1 MLQECEPLTHS
12 ERVKQMVE
20 LGKKSRKEPAAEA
33 LVSSLS
39 RGSPYEQLLSLK
51 TCHGSRDVGVAIQLL
66 SSNSR
71 YMKKQAINLI
81 TSLGS
86 NAELLEALKSAPT
99 YLQRQTISR
108 IRNFSHRRKRSK
120 VIDEFLEL
128 LAKEEGERSLFQRL
142 LPFGSKATVEK
153 YLPTVID
160 DFALIDWSFLAK
172 CHPEIAQQTLYR
184 LIEKSEDGDAVLVS
198 TVQHVFTQWISHDS
212 TIDFALELVRMSL
225 EKMPLSNFPIGWP
238 DPRMLKRCP
247 RQAIDIILSSNDDI
261 DPGVFTFQEGK
272 LFKKL
277 PLSQFLGLIK
287 RYPKLIEGPFDKFT
301 PEQRLPVYEII
312 REAWRDEDGVL
323 EWDVP
328 EYLPTKERVQE
339 ARRTLKLK
347 RFETKPS
354 DRIRHISR
362 LPWEEAMALQ
372 TPFLR
377 SSEPEIRSSA
387 LQWQIKAAKYDS
399 AHIEDALNLIL
410 AHKNELGTV
419 QREMFRS
426 LGDVPGARF
435 KEHHLVLLTQIVRN
449 GLDSADAVYAMQ
461 GMISVVADMLSVNPR
476 WAAQQMALIIR
487 ERGTIPSRVQLSG
500 VVPVK
505 EVMAIVEKEM
515 SPVLESLLR
524 KQDAASL
531 CTLARAFDTYIEYWP
546 ELRNTCTKTL
556 EIREM
561 WEYHE
566 MMMEVVYKFKQPSGF
581 WPRIIPLL
589 TKETWPIAG
598 SRHIIKRIH
607 LQLQNLLDPYLHP
620 IPAPPSYT
628 RKRDALNTL
637 KGGFWRWTPS
647 QQDAVVQIILKDVAD
662 EDVTSEKKVSYVKQ
676 LGLLPSVD
684 PKHLIQLASDG
695 RPIIQEA
702 ALRALGR
709 MDGAQGVPTLID
721 ALGDDRGRIAI
732 YALRSALKMMSKPE
746 IFTLLKAVPETK
758 VTVAK
763 EKVRLIG
770 DLETDE
776 ALQWLLES
784 EKTKLHASVR
794 KALLRALWP
803 YLTHSETWEIFN
815 RAGADPEPDVAK
827 GVISIPSDG
836 MTFPTR
842 QKHLHLLLQLLNHP
856 LPEVRLAAL
865 QRCNSMPLQDPT
877 NILTSRL
884 FQLIHSPYDDEC
896 GAATRAIFATYAK
909 NQIDLIEE
917 LYEGLIKD
925 RKLLIRVHDQ
935 PFIRYISPRDDMKHL
950 RPVTHRILSILKKD
964 RLSVTRRVRLMF
976 DGLPWEEIKP
986 HLLEIVP
993 ELTADALCVAKEEI
1007 EGAWNAWKRA
1017 TDDFT
1022 SAELEFAESKDERG
1036 RRLAV
1041 SLLVGSVGESGAWT
1055 KEKKERLERY
1065 RGDESVLVAEA
1076 AWEVELR
1083 GKGDESEEEEGS
1095 EE

>member
-1 MLQECEPLTHS
+1 
-12 ERVKQMVE
+12 MVE
-20 LGKKSRKEPAAEA
+20 LGEKSKKDPAAEA
-33 LVSSLS
+33 LVSSLL
-39 RGSPYEQLLSLK
+39 RGSPYAQLLSLK

-66 SSNSR
+66 SANSR

-81 TSLGS
+81 ASLGS
-86 NAELLEALKSAPT
+86 DAELLEALKSAPT

-108 IRNFSHRRKRSK
+108 IRSSSHRRKRPK

-128 LAKEEGERSLFQRL
+128 LAKEGERSLFQRL
-142 LPFGSKATVEK
+142 LPFGSKATLEK

-160 DFALIDWSFLAK
+160 GFALVDWSFLAK
-172 CHPEIAQQTLYR
+172 YHPDIAQQKLYR
-184 LIEKSEDGDAVLVS
+184 LIEKSEDRDAVLVS
-198 TVQHVFTQWISHDS
+198 TVQHVFTRWISHDS
-212 TIDFALELVRMSL
+212 TVDFALELVRKSL
-225 EKMPLSNFPIGWP
+225 EKMPLSKFPIGFP

-247 RQAIDIILSSNDDI
+247 RQTIDIIISSNDDI
-261 DPGVFTFQEGK
+261 DLVVFGFQERK

-287 RYPKLIEGPFDKFT
+287 RYPKLIEGAFDKLT

-328 EYLPTKERVQE
+328 KYLPTKERVQE

-347 RFETKPS
+347 VFETKPS
-354 DRIRHISR
+354 DLIRHISW

-377 SSEPEIRSSA
+377 SSESEVRSSA

-399 AHIEDALNLIL
+399 AHIEDALDLIL
-410 AHKNELGTV
+410 AHKNEPGTV

-426 LGDVPGARF
+426 LGEVPVARF
-435 KEHHLVLLTQIVRN
+435 KEHHLALLTQIVRN

-476 WAAQQMALIIR
+476 WAAQRMALIIR
-487 ERGTIPSRVQLSG
+487 EQGTIPSRVQLSG

-524 KQDAASL
+524 KQDGASL
-531 CTLARAFDTYIEYWP
+531 CTLAAAFVTYIEYWP
-546 ELRNTCTKTL
+546 ELRKTCTKTL
-556 EIREM
+556 EIQEM
-561 WEYHE
+561 GEYHE
-566 MMMEVVYKFKQPSGF
+566 IMMEMVYKFKQPSGF
-581 WPRIIPLL
+581 WARIIPLL
-589 TKETWPIAG
+589 TKENRPIAG
-598 SRHIIKRIH
+598 SRRIIKRIH

-628 RKRDALNTL
+628 RKRNALNTL

-647 QQDAVVQIILKDVAD
+647 QQDALVQIILKDIAD
-662 EDVTSEKKVSYVKQ
+662 QDVTSKKKVSYVKQ

-684 PKHLIQLASDG
+684 PKYLIQLASDE

-702 ALRALGR
+702 ALKALGR
-709 MDGAQGVPTLID
+709 MDGAQGVPALID
-721 ALGDDRGRIAI
+721 TLGDDRGRIAI
-732 YALRSALKMMSKPE
+732 YALRSVLKMMSKSE
-746 IFTLLKAVPETK
+746 TFTLLKAVPETK

-776 ALQWLLES
+776 ALQWLLQA

-803 YLTHSETWEIFN
+803 YLTHFETWEIFH
-815 RAGADPEPDVAK
+815 RAAADPEPDTAK
-827 GVISIPSDG
+827 GVISIPSNG
-836 MTFPTR
+836 MAFPTR

-865 QRCNSMPLQDPT
+865 QRCNSMPLQDPA
-877 NILTSRL
+877 NILSSRL
-884 FQLIHSPYDDEC
+884 FELIHSPYDDEC
-896 GAATRAIFATYAK
+896 SAATKAIFATYAK
-909 NQIDLIEE
+909 NQVDLIED

-925 RKLLIRVHDQ
+925 RKLLIRVHDK
-935 PFIRYISPRDDMKHL
+935 PFFRYISPCDDMKHL

-964 RLSVTRRVRLMF
+964 RFSVTRRVRLMF
-976 DGLPWEEIKP
+976 NGLPWEEIKP

-1007 EGAWNAWKRA
+1007 EGAWGAWKRT

-1022 SAELEFAESKDERG
+1022 EGELEFAGSKDERG

-1041 SLLVGSVGESGAWT
+1041 SLLVGSVGVSGAWT
-1055 KEKKERLERY
+1055 REKKERLEVY

-1083 GKGDESEEEEGS
+1083 GEGDEEEDEEGS
-1095 EE
+1095 EK

>member
-1 MLQECEPLTHS
+1 
-12 ERVKQMVE
+12 MVG
-20 LGKKSRKEPAAEA
+20 LGRKSKNEPAAAE

-51 TCHGSRDVGVAIQLL
+51 TCHGSRDVGVAVRLL

-81 TSLGS
+81 ASLGTD
-86 NAELLEALKSAPT
+86 AELLEALKSAPT
-99 YLQRQTISR
+99 YLQRQTICR
-108 IRNFSHRRKRSK
+108 IRNFSPRRKRFK
-120 VIDEFLEL
+120 VIDEFVEL
-128 LAKEEGERSLFQRL
+128 LVKEEGERALFQRL
-142 LPFGSKATVEK
+142 LPFGSKVTVEK
-153 YLPTVID
+153 YLPTLID
-160 DFALIDWSFLAK
+160 DFALIDWSSLAK
-172 CHPEIAQQTLYR
+172 CHPGMAQQTLYQ
-184 LIEKSEDGDAVLVS
+184 LIEKSDDGDAILVS
-198 TVQHVFTQWISHDS
+198 TVQHVFTQWISHNS
-212 TIDFALELVRMSL
+212 TVDFALQLVRKSL
-225 EKMPLSNFPIGWP
+225 TKIPLQSFPIGFP
-238 DPRMLKRCP
+238 DPRMLKWCP
-247 RQAIDIILSSNDDI
+247 KEAIDIILNSNDDI
-261 DPGVFTFQEGK
+261 DPGLFTFQEKK

-277 PLSQFLGLIK
+277 PLGQFLGLIK

-301 PEQRLPVYEII
+301 SEQRLPVYENI
-312 REAWRDEDGVL
+312 REAWRDEDGEL
-323 EWDVP
+323 EWDVS
-328 EYLPTKERVQE
+328 EYLPTRERVQE

-347 RFETKPS
+347 KFETKPS
-354 DRIRHISR
+354 DRIRYISR

-377 SSEPEIRSSA
+377 SSESDIRSSA

-410 AHKNELGTV
+410 AHKNEPGTV

-426 LGDVPGARF
+426 LGQIPAARF
-435 KEHHLVLLTQIVRN
+435 NENHLPLFTQIVRN

-461 GMISVVADMLSVNPR
+461 GMIGVVANMLSVNPR
-476 WAAQQMALIIR
+476 WAAPQIALIIR
-487 ERGTIPSRVQLSG
+487 ERGTIPSRLQLSG

-531 CTLARAFDTYIEYWP
+531 CTLARAFDTYTEYWP
-546 ELRNTCTKTL
+546 ELQNTCNKTF
-556 EIREM
+556 EIPEM

-566 MMMEVVYKFKQPSGF
+566 MMMEVVRKFKRPPSF
-581 WPRIIPLL
+581 WSRIIPLL
-589 TKETWPIAG
+589 TKENWPVAG
-598 SRHIIKRIH
+598 SRHIMKRIH
-607 LQLQNLLDPYLHP
+607 LQRQNLLDPYLHP
-620 IPAPPSYT
+620 SPAPPSYT
-628 RKRDALNTL
+628 RKRDALNDL
-637 KGGFWRWTPS
+637 RGCFWRWTPS
-647 QQDAVVQIILKDVAD
+647 QQDDLAQIILKDVAD
-662 EDVTSEKKVSYVKQ
+662 EDVTSDKKVSYIKQ

-684 PKHLIQLASDG
+684 PKHLIQLASDE

-702 ALRALGR
+702 ALKTLGR
-709 MDGAQGVPTLID
+709 MDGAQGVPTLIE
-721 ALGDDRGRIAI
+721 ALGDDRARIAI
-732 YALRSALKMMSKPE
+732 YALRSAMKMMSKSE
-746 IFTLLKAVPETK
+746 TFTLLKAVPETK
-758 VTVAK
+758 ATVAK

-770 DLETDE
+770 DLETED
-776 ALQWLLES
+776 ALQWLLEA

-803 YLTHSETWEIFN
+803 YLTHDETWAIFN
-815 RAGADPEPDVAK
+815 RAARDPEPDVAK

-836 MTFPTR
+836 MSLPTR

-856 LPEVRLAAL
+856 IPEVRLAAL

-884 FQLIHSPYDDEC
+884 FSLIHSPYDDEC
-896 GAATRAIFATYAK
+896 GAATRAFFTTYAK
-909 NQIDLIEE
+909 NQVELIAE
-917 LYEGLIKD
+917 LYEQLIKD
-925 RKLLIRVHDQ
+925 RKLLIRVHDR

-993 ELTADALCVAKEEI
+993 ELTADALSVAKEEI
-1007 EGAWNAWKRA
+1007 EGTWNAWKRA
-1017 TDDFT
+1017 TDDFMG
-1022 SAELEFAESKDERG
+1022 AELEFAGSGDERG

-1041 SLLVGSVGESGAWT
+1041 SLLVESVGESGAWT
-1055 KEKKERLERY
+1055 KEKKERLESY

-1083 GKGDESEEEEGS
+1083 GEGDEEEE